1 MQKNFEVHIRLVEQK
16 DLNTVLLMNNEA
28 VPAVNE
34 LNAEDL
40 EWYFEVANTFFVGE
54 IDGEIVGFLV
64 GLDGP
69 GLPYESENYAWF
81 SSRYEKFLYV
91 DRVVVDSG
99 IFSQGL
105 GQLFYKKFIEDS
117 SGYSFLCA
125 EVNLRPR
132 NERSLRFHEKFGF
145 EPVGEQDTYVGKKTV
160 QMLEYKIS

>member
-40 EWYFEVANTFFVGE
+40 LWYFEVANTFFVGE

-105 GQLFYKKFIEDS
+105 GQLFYKKF
-117 SGYSFLCA
+117 
-125 EVNLRPR
+125 
-132 NERSLRFHEKFGF
+132 K
-145 EPVGEQDTYVGKKTV
+145 
-160 QMLEYKIS
+160 

>member
-40 EWYFEVANTFFVGE
+40 QWYFEVANTFFVGE

-105 GQLFYKKFIEDS
+105 GQLFYKKFIEVP
-117 SGYSFLCA
+117 SGYSFLRA

-145 EPVGEQDTYVGKKTV
+145 KPVGEQDTNEGKKTV